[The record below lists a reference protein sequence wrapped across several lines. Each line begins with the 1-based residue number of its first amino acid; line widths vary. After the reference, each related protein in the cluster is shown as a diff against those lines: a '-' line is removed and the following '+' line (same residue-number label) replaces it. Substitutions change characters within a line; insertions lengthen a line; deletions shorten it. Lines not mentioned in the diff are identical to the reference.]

1 MNRNA
6 HLKISEGIDT
16 AASPS
21 LKTIPRSIE
30 AENVCFPRNR
40 RQSSF

>member
-6 HLKISEGIDT
+6 HLKISEDIDKG
-16 AASPS
+16 ASPS
-21 LKTIPRSIE
+21 LTTSPRSIE

>member
-6 HLKISEGIDT
+6 HLKISEGIDKGV
-16 AASPS
+16 SPS
-21 LKTIPRSIE
+21 LTTAPRSIE
-30 AENVCFPRNR
+30 AEKVCLPRKR